1 MQPGRRAQQ
10 PDANVG
16 RQPLYTAP
24 ERLRGGKPDPASD
37 LFSLGATLFAAVEGK
52 PPFNGTSLFD
62 TVVAVVD
69 GEPAPFL
76 HAGPLRPVI
85 EGLLAKNP
93 GDRLGQQ
100 ARTALL
106 DLQHEHQLRAGL
118 REGLQEFA

>member
-1 MQPGRRAQQ
+1 
-10 PDANVG
+10 
-16 RQPLYTAP
+16 
-24 ERLRGGKPDPASD
+24 
-37 LFSLGATLFAAVEGK
+37 LFAAVEGK

-62 TVVAVVD
+62 AVVAVVD
-69 GEPAPFL
+69 GEPTPLL

-93 GDRLGQQ
+93 ADRLTGEQ